1 MPLVFKFDKKEL
13 NKDTEEVP
21 SPKVVHVVLPPLY
34 RKLLR
39 GGPRNGGHR
48 RLPQ

>member
-1 MPLVFKFDKKEL
+1 MPLVFKFDKNEL
-13 NKDTEEVP
+13 NQETDKGP
-21 SPKVVHVVLPPLY
+21 SPKAVHVVLPPLY
-34 RKLLR
+34 RNLLR